1 MSEREASISGEAQLA
16 RSVRDEGLLEPRRP
30 VVVMFSGGRDSTC
43 LLDVAVRIAGAEA
56 VGAVHTNYG
65 MRAAADADERHCAEL
80 CERLG
85 VQLDVRRPVRPDGAP
100 PAKPGA
106 PLAKPGAPPAKPVVG
121 NFQAWA
127 RDQRYGAATELA
139 LARDADVAAGHTRS
153 DQVETILYRLASSPS
168 RRALLGMRPRDGRLI
183 RPLLRFTREET
194 GAYCSARGLRWRDDE
209 SNESAAYAR
218 NRIRRELV
226 PALERAHP
234 AAQVNVLAL
243 AEILRA
249 EGDVLDALVDSVLD
263 GRREIALAQLRE
275 FAPALRRLVVQRLAD
290 DAAGGPAAG
299 VARRADEV
307 AALSEHGLASLDLPH
322 GVRATAQDGM
332 LRFGRTPRPHRLDR

>member
-1 MSEREASISGEAQLA
+1 MSERENSIVGEAQLA
-16 RSVRDEGLLEPRRP
+16 CSVRDEGLLEPGRP

-106 PLAKPGAPPAKPVVG
+106 PPAKPVVG

-127 RDQRYGAATELA
+127 REQRYGAATELA

-194 GAYCSARGLRWRDDE
+194 GAYCRARG
-209 SNESAAYAR
+209 SA
-218 NRIRRELV
+218 
-226 PALERAHP
+226 
-234 AAQVNVLAL
+234 
-243 AEILRA
+243 
-249 EGDVLDALVDSVLD
+249 
-263 GRREIALAQLRE
+263 
-275 FAPALRRLVVQRLAD
+275 
-290 DAAGGPAAG
+290 
-299 VARRADEV
+299 VAR
-307 AALSEHGLASLDLPH
+307 
-322 GVRATAQDGM
+322 
-332 LRFGRTPRPHRLDR
+332 